1 MQAFERLDVYR
12 VAVEFDQVMSE
23 ALVGRR
29 GPDVDQLDRA
39 IGSVLSNIAE
49 ASTHPSAPN
58 KLRIYRLA
66 LGEAA
71 ECLNLINRL
80 ERRRQLP
87 RLTYNRGRSLIER
100 VLSMLRVLCRHTPHR
115 QPP

>member
-1 MQAFERLDVYR
+1 MQPFERLDVYR
-12 VAVEFDQVMSE
+12 VAVEFDQVMSA
-23 ALVGRR
+23 ALAGRR

-49 ASTHPSAPN
+49 ASTHPVAPN

-71 ECLNLINRL
+71 ECLNLISRL
-80 ERRRQLP
+80 ERRHQLP

-100 VLSMLRVLCRHTPHR
+100 VLRMLRVLSGVSPDRSG
-115 QPP
+115 